1 MCVGQSWPRLSWTTE
16 HCWWTCKEAMVVY
29 SLAID
34 GSTGRLP
41 SNHWC
46 FNHTWNSAPI
56 HHWPPPV
63 NRTDQSMLVHTP
75 HQCKPSHILLIKIQN
90 IKQNTKQKIQNTQNT
105 IYWGVCPMPNAPSDR
120 CIAVALRQTDNRT
133 SSGHSSIVSCSLVCP
148 HSLLYI
154 YIYGICFVN
163 IQIQKE

>member
-1 MCVGQSWPRLSWTTE
+1 MCVGQSWPQLSWATE

-34 GSTGRLP
+34 GSSGRLP

-75 HQCKPSHILLIKIQN
+75 YQCKPSHI
-90 IKQNTKQKIQNTQNT
+90 QNTEHKTKHKAKNTEYSEHKY
-105 IYWGVCPMPNAPSDR
+105 YWGGLPNAPPSDR
-120 CIAVALRQTDNRT
+120 CIAEALRQTDNRT
-133 SSGHSSIVSCSLVCP
+133 SSSHSSIVSCSLVCP

-154 YIYGICFVN
+154 HIYGIFFVN

>member
-1 MCVGQSWPRLSWTTE
+1 MCVGQSWPRLSWATE

-34 GSTGRLP
+34 GSSGRLP

-90 IKQNTKQKIQNTQNT
+90 TKQNTKQKIQNTQNT
-105 IYWGVCPMPNAPSDR
+105 NITGGVCPMPPLL
-120 CIAVALRQTDNRT
+120 IVALLWLRQTDNRT
-133 SSGHSSIVSCSLVCP
+133 SSSHSSIVSCSLVCP